1 MRIMTTLSKNIHTAD
16 EKVRY
21 DAAVKNLLA
30 NRKILSWILKSC
42 IEEFHS
48 IEIDEIADK
57 YIDREPQIAE
67 VPVMPDETNSVT
79 RIEGTGF
86 EDVTITE
93 GTVTFDIRFQAVV
106 PKNDEIINLI
116 INIEAQNDF
125 YPGYPLIKRGLYY
138 CSRMIS
144 SQYGT
149 VFTKSH
155 YEKIKKVYSIW
166 ICVNPPKGR
175 ENTITEYSVREK
187 NCIGNVKEQTKNYD
201 LLTVVMICLGHS
213 GNEDYQG
220 ILRLLGVLLSLN
232 MKPEEKCE
240 ILEHDF
246 SISMTETL
254 ERQVADV
261 CNLSKGVEDK
271 GIEKGILISIKNLM
285 ETMKMTANQ
294 AMDALKIPEADQAK
308 YTGMLK

>member
-1 MRIMTTLSKNIHTAD
+1 MVKIVTTLSKNIHTAD
-16 EKVRY
+16 DKVRY

-42 IEEFHS
+42 VEEFYS
-48 IEIDEIADK
+48 VEIDEIADK
-57 YIDREPQIAE
+57 YIDGDPQVAD

-79 RIEGTGF
+79 RIQGTGV

-106 PKNDEIINLI
+106 PKDGEIISLI

-125 YPGYPLIKRGLYY
+125 YPGYPLIKRSLYY

-175 ENTITEYSVREK
+175 ENTITGYSITEK
-187 NCIGNVKEQTKNYD
+187 NYVGNVKEQTKNYD
-201 LLTVVMICLGHS
+201 LMTSVMICLGHS
-213 GNEDYQG
+213 ENGND
-220 ILRLLGVLLSLN
+220 
-232 MKPEEKCE
+232 
-240 ILEHDF
+240 
-246 SISMTETL
+246 
-254 ERQVADV
+254 
-261 CNLSKGVEDK
+261 
-271 GIEKGILISIKNLM
+271 
-285 ETMKMTANQ
+285 
-294 AMDALKIPEADQAK
+294 
-308 YTGMLK
+308 